1 MCAAARV
8 ASTKTADGADLRP
21 IFSAFL
27 ERGANSGRG
36 TLQEE
41 LANSLV
47 FLAVE
52 SIEAAHER
60 GGGDWDFFR
69 FELQQS
75 AVADA
80 AEMLRAPL
88 QPAMLALVGESIEG
102 NLNLGGDAAAVDG
115 AKLAEMIELSSPET

>member
-27 ERGANSGRG
+27 ERAAGSGSG

-60 GGGDWDFFR
+60 GAGDWDFVWY
-69 FELQQS
+69 ELKQP

-80 AEMLRAPL
+80 VEMLREPL

-102 NLNLGGDAAAVDG
+102 NLNLGNDAAAADG
-115 AKLAEMIELSSPET
+115 AKLADMIELFS